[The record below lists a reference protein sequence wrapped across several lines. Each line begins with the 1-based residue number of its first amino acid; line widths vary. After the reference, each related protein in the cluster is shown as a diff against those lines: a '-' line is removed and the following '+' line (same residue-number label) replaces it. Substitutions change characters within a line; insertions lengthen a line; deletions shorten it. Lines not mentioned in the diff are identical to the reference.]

1 MSDTIIRLASR
12 DSPMALAQVERVRV
26 LLEDHHPGITVE
38 AVTTTTEG
46 DRWTGALADHGGKAL
61 FCKEVDQLVIGGR
74 ADVAVHCLKDV
85 PGDSPMPEGTM
96 FAAFRERDSPADCL
110 VHPGGLTF
118 NQLPAGARVGTSS
131 PRRTAQLRRLRDDLD
146 YVPIRGNA
154 GTRLAKLHAGDVDA
168 LIMAEAGLV
177 RVGQIAA
184 ATDTFSTD
192 DLLPAIGGGI
202 IALQCRVDDAPTRA
216 LLAPLDHPAT
226 RIEATCERA
235 LLRTLRGNCRTAV
248 AAHAMFNGQDVYVHA
263 RVYSPDGRRALDAS
277 GTAGSGDA
285 AKLGDAV
292 AQRLLD
298 EGARDL
304 IDAAT
309 P

>member
-1 MSDTIIRLASR
+1 MSDSIIRLASR
-12 DSPMALAQVERVRV
+12 ESPMALAQVERVQA

-61 FCKEVDQLVIGGR
+61 FCKEVDQLLLDGR
-74 ADVAVHCLKDV
+74 ADAAVHCLKDV
-85 PGDSPMPEGTM
+85 PGDVGLPAGTM
-96 FAAFRERDSPADCL
+96 IAAFLERDSPADCL

-118 NQLPAGARVGTSS
+118 NQLPAGTRVGTSS

-146 YVPIRGNA
+146 YVPIRGNV
-154 GTRLAKLHAGDVDA
+154 GTRLAKLRAGDVDA

-192 DLLPAIGGGI
+192 DVLPAIGAGI
-202 IALQCRVDDAPTRA
+202 IALQCRDEDAATRA

-248 AAHAMFNGQDVYVHA
+248 AAHALFNGQDVYVHA
-263 RVYSPDGRRALDAS
+263 RVYSPNGRRVLDGS
-277 GTAGSGDA
+277 GTAVSGDA
-285 AKLGDAV
+285 AKLGEAV